1 MTDQKMTEAAHG
13 LVQGYQDKII
23 SLVSAGNAGIE
34 SIANTRWLEQDAEQ
48 ENMSTQAVEMLSVST
63 TRADLMSEPFAPI
76 SSILDNAHV
85 SGLVFKHSWDNM
97 ADTNA
102 QGWCEVPADAVV
114 QWLANANACWVVKTV
129 ITQEEPFTG
138 ETKIVVQINQA
149 AQALIRIKAIEDNT
163 SLWHMRCQDT
173 ELRTEV
179 KALLSD
185 M

>member
-1 MTDQKMTEAAHG
+1 
-13 LVQGYQDKII
+13 
-23 SLVSAGNAGIE
+23 
-34 SIANTRWLEQDAEQ
+34 
-48 ENMSTQAVEMLSVST
+48 
-63 TRADLMSEPFAPI
+63 MSEPFAPI

-138 ETKIVVQINQA
+138 MSSCSNSPCPYTLDTGETKIVVQINQA